1 MDIKLNRSYETIR
14 EQFLI
19 GRPIY
24 ISVEPLSPVGNP
36 NQIFYLGGIVSG
48 VGQQLEN
55 DTVVYFVNLSI
66 DSTHNFV
73 FTTHDIEAEP
83 VYLSAPYVPA
93 IIGNNSENESNENS
107 GDDSGDS
114 GELMV

>member
-24 ISVEPLSPVGNP
+24 ISIEPLSPVGNP
-36 NQIFYLGGIVSG
+36 DQIFYLGGIVSG

-55 DTVVYFVNLSI
+55 DTVVYFVNLFI
-66 DSTHNFV
+66 DSTHSFV
-73 FTTHDIEAEP
+73 FTTNDIEAEP

-93 IIGNNSENESNENS
+93 VIGNS
-107 GDDSGDS
+107 GDNSGNS
-114 GELMV
+114 GESIV